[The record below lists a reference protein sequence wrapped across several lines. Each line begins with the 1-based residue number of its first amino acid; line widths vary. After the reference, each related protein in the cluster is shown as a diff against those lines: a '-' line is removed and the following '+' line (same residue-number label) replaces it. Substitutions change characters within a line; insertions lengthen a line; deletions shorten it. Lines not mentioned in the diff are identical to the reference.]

1 MPVVAES
8 CPTKVF
14 LANPEMDRAVYAEA
28 FHLNPMEC
36 DLIGGLIPPGQMVIC
51 QPQGS
56 KKVRLTPDAVLH
68 WIAANG
74 ANENLKRSKYFNR
87 YGIAEGLRR
96 LAAGSD
102 DSPSLPHTAT
112 SSIAEGALV

>member
-1 MPVVAES
+1 VAES
-8 CPTKVF
+8 CPTKIF

-56 KKVRLTPDAVLH
+56 KRVRLTPDAVLY

-74 ANENLKRSKYFNR
+74 ANENLKRSRYFNR
-87 YGIAEGLRR
+87 YGFADGLRR
-96 LAAGSD
+96 LADKSD
-102 DSPSLPHTAT
+102 ESLFVPDTTT